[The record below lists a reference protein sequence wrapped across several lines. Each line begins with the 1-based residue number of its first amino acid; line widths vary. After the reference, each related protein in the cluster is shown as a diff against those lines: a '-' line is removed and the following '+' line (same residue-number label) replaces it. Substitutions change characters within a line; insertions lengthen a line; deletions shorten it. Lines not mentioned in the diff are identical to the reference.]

1 LRRAKNGNARGSNGP
16 GRNWSERGKDGL
28 NPRMQP
34 FRRFVNQSSKPWHRW
49 LLPAGAL
56 FTLTGYFRPWIDHK
70 AAGLA
75 VLGLDLGELVKFL
88 YPVQQGEIRLWR
100 EGFYLP
106 LVAVSISLSLN
117 SFRRSSIAA
126 ASAGGESPGTEL
138 GGDRPLYSW
147 PVRIAYLL
155 VAIVAA
161 LNMLPPAW
169 TPQQLLMP
177 EFRLQ
182 VAAMLLCLALVAFSP
197 LAALFQS
204 PRTLIGALGESAGV
218 AGRRGCLWR
227 AAGAIA
233 IVRGLVLVVLAGAA
247 VYFPVAQFR
256 QILPT
261 LADLYGSTPEIGW
274 GPAIMIAGLAG
285 LLFHSLSDLAY
296 LLRE

>member
-1 LRRAKNGNARGSNGP
+1 MRRAKNGSVRGSNGP

-117 SFRRSSIAA
+117 AFRRSSIAA
-126 ASAGGESPGTEL
+126 ASAGGESPGTEV

-182 VAAMLLCLALVAFSP
+182 VAAMLLCLALVAVSP
-197 LAALFQS
+197 LAALLQS
-204 PRTLIGALGESAGV
+204 PRTLLMALGGICRGQRPPRLPV
-218 AGRRGCLWR
+218 AGCLGDCSC
-227 AAGAIA
+227 AGPGTSGSGGG
-233 IVRGLVLVVLAGAA
+233 RGLFSRG
-247 VYFPVAQFR
+247 PVSPGPSHPGR
-256 QILPT
+256 T
-261 LADLYGSTPEIGW
+261 LRKYP
-274 GPAIMIAGLAG
+274 
-285 LLFHSLSDLAY
+285 
-296 LLRE
+296 

>member
-1 LRRAKNGNARGSNGP
+1 
-16 GRNWSERGKDGL
+16 
-28 NPRMQP
+28 MQP

-117 SFRRSSIAA
+117 AFRRSSIAA

-169 TPQQLLMP
+169 TPHQLLMP

-182 VAAMLLCLALVAFSP
+182 VAAMLLCLALVAVSP
-197 LAALFQS
+197 LAALLQS
-204 PRTLIGALGESAGV
+204 PRTLSGALDESAGV
-218 AGRRGCLWR
+218 SGRRGSLWR

-233 IVRGLVLVVLAGAA
+233 VVRGLVPVVLAGAA

-256 QILPT
+256 LVLPT
-261 LADLYGSTPEIGW
+261 LADLYGSTPDIGW

-285 LLFHSLSDLAY
+285 LLFHGLSDLAH
-296 LLRE
+296 LFRE